1 MALSG
6 DLTPMKKR
14 REGFSLI
21 EVMVA
26 LVILV
31 IGLIGIFNLHIV
43 AKRASFESFQQTQAA
58 YFANDILNR
67 MKLNNK
73 VLSSYEGSYDGG
85 ETAPAKS
92 CDVGLGATVTCTTAE
107 TLAWDLYQ
115 WQELFTGAAEKAD
128 SRNVGGLDSA
138 TACLTVD
145 GSDVTIVMAWRGI
158 QETAGTAYETTDCG
172 DSLGKRRRV
181 FILKT
186 VINQG

>member
-1 MALSG
+1 
-6 DLTPMKKR
+6 MKKR

-67 MKLNNK
+67 MKLNNT
-73 VLSSYEGSYDGG
+73 VLNNYDDGSPYSGG
-85 ETAPAKS
+85 GSAPAKS
-92 CDVGLGATVTCTTAE
+92 CDVALGATVTCTAAE
-107 TLAWDLYQ
+107 TLAWNLYQ
-115 WQELFTGAAEKAD
+115 WQELFTGAAEAVG
-128 SRNVGGLDSA
+128 SQNVGGLDSA
-138 TACLTVD
+138 TACLNVN
-145 GSDVTIVMAWRGI
+145 GSNVTIVMAWRGI

-172 DSLGKRRRV
+172 SSLGKRRRV